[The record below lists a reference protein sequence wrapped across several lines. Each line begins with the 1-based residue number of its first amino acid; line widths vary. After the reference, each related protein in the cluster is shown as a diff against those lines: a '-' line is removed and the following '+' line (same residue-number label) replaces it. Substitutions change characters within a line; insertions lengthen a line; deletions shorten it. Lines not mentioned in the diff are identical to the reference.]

1 MFRCTEMSLQRLQTF
16 KQRGQMASQVVTWEL
31 TRLAAETHH
40 SKSQMVRLG
49 VLQGWK
55 MLNQRKFRETRVWMD
70 EMVSLCQEH
79 QMEIA
84 KHVKRLA
91 VEGVAI

>member
-1 MFRCTEMSLQRLQTF
+1 MQRLQTF
-16 KQRGQMASQVVTWEL
+16 KQRGLMASQVVTREL

-55 MLNQRKFRETRVWMD
+55 MLNQRKFRETRAWMD
-70 EMVSLCQEH
+70 EMVRLCQEH
-79 QMEIA
+79 QLQHQMEIA
-84 KHVKRLA
+84 RHIKKLA
-91 VEGVAI
+91 VEGVSI

>member
-1 MFRCTEMSLQRLQTF
+1 MSLQRLQTF
-16 KQRGQMASQVVTWEL
+16 KQRGLMASQVVTKEL

-55 MLNQRKFRETRVWMD
+55 MLNQRKFRETRAWMD
-70 EMVSLCQEH
+70 EMVRLCQEH
-79 QMEIA
+79 QLQHQMEIA
-84 KHVKRLA
+84 RHIKKLA